1 MSLNHR
7 VGKSVVRAL
16 ATSAALAL
24 ILFMVPTPARAQ
36 ASGPWVAPERA
47 SHRENPL
54 PSTADAVKRGHSLF
68 HRDCE
73 QCHGKTGHGDGP
85 LGASLVP
92 RPATLA
98 SALVQSQSDGALFWK
113 MTEGRGVMPKAKLDE
128 NEKWAV
134 IDYIRTLAAKH

>member
-54 PSTADAVKRGHSLF
+54 PPTADAVKRGHNLF

-73 QCHGKTGHGDGP
+73 PCHGTAGHGDGM
-85 LGASLVP
+85 LAASLLP
-92 RPATLA
+92 RPADLA
-98 SALVQSQSDGALFWK
+98 SKQVQSQSDGALFWK

-134 IDYIRTLAAKH
+134 IDYIRTLAAGR